1 MVAQKIY
8 ALVCNKKT
16 DKEGKISS
24 FNGIKPAYKLQSEA
38 YPGIIFEF
46 QYLNFSNKSA

>member
-16 DKEGKISS
+16 EKEGKISS
-24 FNGIKPAYKLQSEA
+24 FNGIKPAHKLQSEA
-38 YPGIIFEF
+38 YPDII
-46 QYLNFSNKSA
+46 LNFSNKSA